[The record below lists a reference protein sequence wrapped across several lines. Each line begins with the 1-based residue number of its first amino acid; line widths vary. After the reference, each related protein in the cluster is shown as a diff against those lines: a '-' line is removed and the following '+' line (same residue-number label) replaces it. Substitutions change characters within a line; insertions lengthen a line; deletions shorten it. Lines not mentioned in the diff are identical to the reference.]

1 MTLTFIAS
9 VDVNGDRINKTDA
22 MGDLPDKKL
31 LVLIG
36 LTFVSG
42 VAVGLLLEK
51 YGYISHCG
59 GSGSCSTGKKG

>member
-1 MTLTFIAS
+1 LTLTFVAS

-51 YGYISHCG
+51 YGYAGNLGC
-59 GSGSCSTGKKG
+59 SGSTGKKG